1 MKKENNKSE
10 IIISLR
16 QKAEDKLKKKLID
29 KSSKLDES
37 EIAKLFHELEVHHI
51 ELELQNEELQQSK
64 IKAES
69 IATQYADLYEEIYDF
84 SPAGYFTIDQNGT
97 ILKLNQSGSSLLNK
111 EKSLLI
117 GSNIKFFIAEEFL
130 PSFNDFIKNV
140 YEYQTKQNCELAIDI
155 GLCLDTNI
163 SVFIHIVG
171 LLAKDK
177 KNCLLSVIDISEHKR
192 TEEALIESETH
203 FRTLADSAP
212 GLIWTSG
219 LDRKCNYFNQTWL
232 NFTGKTLEQE
242 VGYGWLDDI
251 HIDDLKRFI
260 STYNLAF
267 DKYEKF
273 SIEYRILHFNNEF
286 RWIQNDASPRYNSK
300 DEFIG
305 YISHCLDIT
314 QRKNAEDE
322 IKKLNLKLENR
333 VQERTQQLENANRE
347 LEAFSYSVSHD
358 LRAPLRAMNS
368 FANILLEDYFPSF
381 DEKGKHLIDN
391 ITRNAKKMG
400 ELVDSLLKFSRL
412 SRQDICFNKV
422 DMYRLVNAVYH
433 ELISETEKNNYEF
446 IIHDIPVAYGD
457 SSLLQQ
463 VWINLIDNAIKFTS
477 KKEYRKIEIGF
488 NSVETGNEYYI
499 KDNGDGFNMN
509 YVDKLFGVFQRL
521 HSATEFEGT
530 GVGLAIVHRIII
542 RHKGI
547 IRAEGKVNEGAC
559 FYFTLPTENNE

>member
-1 MKKENNKSE
+1 M
-10 IIISLR
+10 
-16 QKAEDKLKKKLID
+16 
-29 KSSKLDES
+29 
-37 EIAKLFHELEVHHI
+37 
-51 ELELQNEELQQSK
+51 ELQNEELQQSK

-251 HIDDLKRFI
+251 HIDDLKRFV

-347 LEAFSYSVSHD
+347 L
-358 LRAPLRAMNS
+358 
-368 FANILLEDYFPSF
+368 
-381 DEKGKHLIDN
+381 
-391 ITRNAKKMG
+391 KK
-400 ELVDSLLKFSRL
+400 LYK
-412 SRQDICFNKV
+412 
-422 DMYRLVNAVYH
+422 
-433 ELISETEKNNYEF
+433 
-446 IIHDIPVAYGD
+446 
-457 SSLLQQ
+457 LQQ
-463 VWINLIDNAIKFTS
+463 MKQI
-477 KKEYRKIEIGF
+477 
-488 NSVETGNEYYI
+488 
-499 KDNGDGFNMN
+499 
-509 YVDKLFGVFQRL
+509 
-521 HSATEFEGT
+521 
-530 GVGLAIVHRIII
+530 
-542 RHKGI
+542 
-547 IRAEGKVNEGAC
+547 
-559 FYFTLPTENNE
+559 FY

>member
-1 MKKENNKSE
+1 MKKENKKSE
-10 IIISLR
+10 KSISLR
-16 QKAEDKLKKKLID
+16 QQAEEKLKEKLID
-29 KSSKLDES
+29 KSSMLFESDKVKLV
-37 EIAKLFHELEVHHI
+37 HELDVHQI
-51 ELELQNEELQQSK
+51 ELEIQNEELQQSK
-64 IKAES
+64 NEAES
-69 IATQYADLYEEIYDF
+69 IAKQYTDLYEEIYDF

-97 ILKLNQSGSSLLNK
+97 IVKLNQSGALLLNK
-111 EKSLLI
+111 EETMLI
-117 GSNIKFFIAEEFL
+117 GSNLKFFVAKEYL
-130 PSFNDFIKNV
+130 PFFNDFIKNV
-140 YEYQTKQNCELAIDI
+140 YETKTKQNCEIA
-155 GLCLDTNI
+155 LDLPLDFQNNI
-163 SVFIHIVG
+163 SVFIHIEG

-177 KNCLLSVIDISEHKR
+177 RNCLLSIIDITEHKL
-192 TEEALIESETH
+192 TEEALYESETH

-232 NFTGKTLEQE
+232 DFTGKTLEQE
-242 VGYGWLDDI
+242 IGYGWLDDI

-273 SIEYRILHFNNEF
+273 SIEYRILHIGSEY

-300 DEFIG
+300 GEFIG
-305 YISHCLDIT
+305 HISHCLDIT
-314 QRKNAEDE
+314 QRNNAEAE
-322 IKKLNLKLENR
+322 IKKLNLKLEIR
-333 VQERTQQLENANRE
+333 VQERTLQLETANRE

-412 SRQDICFNKV
+412 SRQDINFNKV
-422 DMYRLVNAVYH
+422 DMNRLANAVYH
-433 ELISETEKNNYEF
+433 ELISEADKNNIEF
-446 IIHDIPVAYGD
+446 ILNEIPVAYGD

-463 VWINLIDNAIKFTS
+463 VWINLIGNAIKFTS
-477 KKEYRKIEIGF
+477 KKEHRIIEIGY

-499 KDNGDGFNMN
+499 KDNGDGFNMA

-530 GVGLAIVHRIII
+530 GVGLAIVQRIIA

-547 IRAEGKVNEGAC
+547 IRAEGKINEGAC
-559 FYFTLPTENNE
+559 FYFTLPIEHNE